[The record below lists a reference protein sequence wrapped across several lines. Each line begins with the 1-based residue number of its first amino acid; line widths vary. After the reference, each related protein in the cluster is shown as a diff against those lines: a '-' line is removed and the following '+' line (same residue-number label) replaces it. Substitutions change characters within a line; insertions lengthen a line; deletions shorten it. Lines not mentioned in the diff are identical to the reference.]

1 MTRSGKQLSN
11 PFSTGGGGGHFEAHV
26 QALFVALMLTGGFAP
41 CLPCWPIRK
50 IKLQG
55 KFAGYNTDD
64 LIVLVERPGSEQKSK
79 MLAQIKYSISI
90 TENNKEFGGVI
101 RAAWNDFNNASV
113 FTRNNDVI
121 ALITGPLSV
130 TDVNDVYTILEW
142 ARHSESAEEFIR
154 KVELTHFSSVSKRAR
169 LQAFKTHLSN
179 ANGGEPVS
187 NDILFEFM
195 KHFHLL
201 GYDLYLKAG
210 VALSLL
216 HSLIGQY
223 SQENAQALWSRLVD
237 EVQSANKNA
246 GTITRES
253 LPEDLQSV
261 FKQREYEVIPEA
273 FSSTQLEPET
283 PDWNQHAYASDL
295 AIANL
300 LGAWDENS
308 DADLEIIRQL
318 ITGDY
323 PTWIGRLR
331 EILQQPDSPIVL
343 KNGKWRIRERKALWE
358 SLGARLFDNNLDSFR
373 QCAITVLT
381 ERDPRFELPADE
393 RFAANIHGKVL
404 SHSPEL
410 RKGMSESLALLGSHA
425 EVLVN
430 CSQNKSEATALL
442 ATREILGPAD
452 WVLWGSLNNLLPILA
467 EAVPDEFLSA
477 IEAAIQQLPCPFDEL
492 FSQEGGG
499 ITGANYL
506 TGLLWALEGVAWDQ
520 TYLVR
525 VCVILGSLA
534 SHDPGGKCANRP
546 ANSLSTIL
554 LPWLPQTTASIDKRK
569 VALQTLEKEVPV
581 IAWKLVLSLLP
592 GQRQH
597 SSGTHKPEWRDTI
610 PDEWEKGVSRKD
622 YWEQVS
628 FYAECAVS
636 MASDDIE
643 RLSELVNHLDKL
655 PAPSFEKLLALL
667 SSEEIT
673 SQTEEDRLALW
684 TRLTVIASKHR
695 KHSDTKWALDASV
708 VSRIEDVVSGLE
720 PENPLNLHRRL
731 FSGHGFDLFEE
742 RGNWEKQRQKLEE
755 RRCQAIRDILAYGE
769 IDTVIQFAESVE
781 SPLHVGYSLAIIADA
796 ATDAATLPALLAT
809 QNKRL
814 DEFIGGYVWRR
825 HSNLGW
831 VWADDLDKS
840 GWSVLLLARFLSYL
854 PSTEEA
860 WSRATAWL
868 GDFEGEYW
876 SKPNVLPYDTDADIG
891 AAIEKLI
898 EHGRPCAA
906 IHTLDRMIHD
916 KLPLDTT
923 RSAKALLAALS
934 SEEPSHATD
943 MYCIEEIIK
952 ALQDDPSTDPNSL
965 FQVEWAY
972 LPLLDRHGGASPKLL
987 ESRLASDSAFF
998 CEVIGV
1004 VYRSKNEEG
1013 PEKEPSD
1020 HDKAIATNAWRLLHE
1035 WKMPPGTQAD
1045 GSLSQ
1050 EQFAQWLL
1058 QTKQICAASGHLE
1071 VAFTHVGQVL
1081 YYCKA
1086 DPQGLWIDQIAAEAL
1101 NGIDAE
1107 DMRIGFNTEAYN
1119 SRGVHWIDPT
1129 GNPER
1134 ELADQYRQKADE
1146 VENSGYHRFAVTLR
1160 GLSESYDRDAEQI
1173 IAEHSQEVSE

>member
-26 QALFVALMLTGGFAP
+26 QASFVALMLTGGFAP
-41 CLPCWPIRK
+41 CLPCWPIKK

-64 LIVLVERPGSEQKSK
+64 LIVFVERSGSDQKCK
-79 MLAQIKYSISI
+79 MLAQIRYSISI
-90 TENNKEFGGVI
+90 TENNKEFGEVI

-142 ARHSESAEEFIR
+142 ARHSEGAEEFVKNVDR
-154 KVELTHFSSVSKRAR
+154 TNFSSRSKRAK

-187 NDILFEFM
+187 NDILFDFM

-273 FSSTQLEPET
+273 FSSTQPEPET

-331 EILQQPDSPIVL
+331 EILQQPDSPVVL

-467 EAVPDEFLSA
+467 EAAPDEFLGVVESA
-477 IEAAIQQLPCPFDEL
+477 LQQSPCPFDEL

-569 VALQTLEKEVPV
+569 VALHTLEKKAPSV
-581 IAWKLVLSLLP
+581 AWKLVLSLLP
-592 GQRQH
+592 NQLQH
-597 SSGTHKPEWRDTI
+597 SSGTHKPLWRKTI
-610 PDEWEKGVSRKD
+610 PDDWEKGVSPRE

-628 FYAECAVS
+628 FYAEVAVS

-643 RLSELVNHLDKL
+643 RLSELVKHLDNL
-655 PAPSFEKLLALL
+655 PAPSFEKILAHL
-667 SSEEIT
+667 SSEAIT
-673 SQTEEDRLALW
+673 SKSEDERLELW
-684 TRLTVIASKHR
+684 TRLTVFASKHR
-695 KHSDTKWALDASV
+695 RFSDAKWALDASV
-708 VSRIEDVVSGLE
+708 VSRIEDIALGLE
-720 PENPLNLHRRL
+720 PENPLNLHCRL
-731 FSGHGFDLFEE
+731 FSGHDFELYE
-742 RGNWEKQRQKLEE
+742 VGGNWEEQQQKLEE
-755 RRCQAIRDILAYGE
+755 RRCQAIRDILTYGG
-769 IDTVIQFAESVE
+769 INALIRFAEAVE
-781 SPLHVGYSLAIIADA
+781 SPSHVGHSLAAIADA
-796 ATDAATLPALLAT
+796 ATDAATLPALLVT
-809 QNKRL
+809 ENKRL
-814 DEFIGGYVWRR
+814 EQFAGGYVWCR
-825 HSNLGW
+825 HSRLGW

-840 GWSVLLLARFLSYL
+840 GWLVSQLARFLSYL

-860 WSRATAWL
+860 WGKATAWL
-868 GDFEGEYW
+868 GGSEGEYW
-876 SKPNVLPYDTDADIG
+876 SMANVLPYDTDGDIG
-891 AAIEKLI
+891 AAIDKLI
-898 EHGRPCAA
+898 EHGRPHAA
-906 IHTLDRMIHD
+906 INCLNRMLHD
-916 KLPLDTT
+916 KLPLDKS
-923 RSAKALLAALS
+923 RSVKALLAALA
-934 SEEPSHATD
+934 SEEPSYAID
-943 MYCIEEIIK
+943 AYCIEEIIK
-952 ALQDDPSTDPNSL
+952 ALQDDPSTDPDDL

-972 LPLLDRHGGASPKLL
+972 LPLLDRDSGASPKLL
-987 ESRLASDSAFF
+987 ENRLASDPAFF
-998 CEVIGV
+998 SEVIRA
-1004 VYRSKNEEG
+1004 VYRSKSEED
-1013 PEKEPSD
+1013 PEKEHSE
-1020 HDKAIATNAWRLLHE
+1020 HDKAIATNAWGLLHE
-1035 WKMPPGTQAD
+1035 WQTPPGTQAD
-1045 GSLSQ
+1045 GSISQ
-1050 EQFAQWLL
+1050 EQFRQWLQ
-1058 QTKQICAASGHLE
+1058 QTKEICAASGHLE
-1071 VAFTHVGQVL
+1071 VALTHVGQVL
-1081 YYCKA
+1081 FYCPT
-1086 DPQGLWIDQIAAEAL
+1086 DPQGLWIDQTAADAL
-1101 NGIDAE
+1101 DSIDAE
-1107 DMRIGFNTEAYN
+1107 DMRRGFGTEVYN
-1119 SRGVHWIDPT
+1119 SRGVYWIDPT
-1129 GNPER
+1129 GKPER
-1134 ELADQYRQKADE
+1134 ELAEQYRQKADE
-1146 VENSGYHRFAVTLR
+1146 VENAGFQRFAVTLR
-1160 GLSESYDRDAEQI
+1160 GLSESYDRDAERT
-1173 IAEHSQEVSE
+1173 IAEHGQEASE